1 MFQNLQFIDNKDIK
15 RCIHLKVIIY
25 SHKTLLEYSINVSKL
40 SEPMA
45 LYSKKRWHITH
56 LHRLPAIKLISV
68 QKQFAKKH

>member
-40 SEPMA
+40 SKS
-45 LYSKKRWHITH
+45 LVRHTKKNGESRMLIDF
-56 LHRLPAIKLISV
+56 RKLNSNTN
-68 QKQFAKKH
+68 KENRKEL